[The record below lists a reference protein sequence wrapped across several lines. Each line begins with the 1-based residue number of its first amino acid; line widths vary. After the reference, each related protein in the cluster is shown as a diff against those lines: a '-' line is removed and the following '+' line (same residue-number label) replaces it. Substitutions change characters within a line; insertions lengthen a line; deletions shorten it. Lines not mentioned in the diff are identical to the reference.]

1 MYQIDFQLNKLDTKP
16 IIRRIESYNDW
27 FAKMAEDISKKVK
40 EDDFD
45 PSTIDFTAYGNPSGS
60 GDDKSDKSKILEGS
74 LELVKGQPDYVTTDG
89 ESGAETEDEVFPAS
103 AGTMVSGSSQP
114 DGSGSTAST
123 ATTAT
128 YETARSKIPES
139 ASESTRGITRKQ
151 QQPVV
156 RTESASSSSTV
167 AADQTIK
174 NPIVMPSAGKK
185 TPLNTGRSARYASRT
200 GGKTAPGSDSKTLTD
215 SAVKRRRE
223 AERLRIEALER
234 QMREKEE
241 KALKHKQL
249 LMEQKQS
256 ELKQKREEKERRN
269 AELKEQ
275 LEREAAEKRLRESAK
290 KREIEKR
297 RREIEEAKKEGLRK
311 RQEMLKKQEEEGEV
325 RRLAEENE
333 RLERI
338 KKEEEAKKRAMEAER
353 LRQEQV
359 AKEIRL
365 KVQEMKQ
372 QKNNSLIH
380 KATANSFLAKNQAIG
395 SSLISEDDSH
405 CPGDMTS
412 DVTVNSNVGGN
423 VTSTVGTTVGTS
435 TIGTLT
441 VGASVQATSGKVD
454 TTFTMPKPK
463 VVQSYDISDLNSDNE
478 SDDER
483 HPRHIIPDW
492 AKGQNFLDSLG
503 RQFRRPAA
511 KRAKDQAYIFREVQL
526 PVELGEVFSNHSR
539 AVISKYEKRTSSAH
553 WNTPPASKLNLSSF
567 LDASINRSRFE
578 TSIAEQPE

>member
-1 MYQIDFQLNKLDTKP
+1 MYQIDFQLKKLSTKP

-45 PSTIDFTAYGNPSGS
+45 PSTIDFTAYGNPSS

-74 LELVKGQPDYVTTDG
+74 LELVKGQPDFVSTDG
-89 ESGAETEDEVFPAS
+89 ESGAESEDEAFPAT
-103 AGTMVSGSSQP
+103 GTMVSGSSQP
-114 DGSGSTAST
+114 NGSGSIAST

-128 YETARSKIPES
+128 YETARSKMPES
-139 ASESTRGITRKQ
+139 GSESIRGITRKQ
-151 QQPVV
+151 QPVV
-156 RTESASSSSTV
+156 RMESASSSSTV
-167 AADQTIK
+167 DQTIK

-185 TPLNTGRSARYASRT
+185 TPLNNGRSARHASRT

-325 RRLAEENE
+325 RRQAEENE
-333 RLERI
+333 RIERV

-353 LRQEQV
+353 VRQEQV

-395 SSLISEDDSH
+395 SSLVSEDDSH
-405 CPGDMTS
+405 CPSDTTS
-412 DVTVNSNVGGN
+412 DVTVNSHVGGN
-423 VTSTVGTTVGTS
+423 GTSATVVTSTTGTSTVGG
-435 TIGTLT
+435 
-441 VGASVQATSGKVD
+441 SVQGTSGKVD
-454 TTFTMPKPK
+454 TTFTMPKGK
-463 VVQSYDISDLNSDNE
+463 VVQSYDISDLTSDNE

-503 RQFRRPAA
+503 RQFRRPAG

-526 PVELGEVFSNHSR
+526 PVELGQVFSNHTR